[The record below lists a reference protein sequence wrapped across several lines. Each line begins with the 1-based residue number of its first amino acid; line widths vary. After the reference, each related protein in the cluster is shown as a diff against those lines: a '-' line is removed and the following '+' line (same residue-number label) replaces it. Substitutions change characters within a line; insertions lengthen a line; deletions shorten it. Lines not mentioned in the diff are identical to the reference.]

1 MTLAASQHT
10 AVDGRTPELV
20 AGRQPRNR
28 RRRKLVGLAW
38 VAPAL
43 GVYGLFV
50 LYPLTQTVRY
60 SFYNWDGFGV
70 ATPAGFSNYRSIFS
84 NPELFDSLVHAFV
97 LIIFFT
103 VLPVGLG
110 LVAAAFMHDLAAG
123 AFSTTARVVL
133 FVPQILPLV
142 GAGIA
147 WTWMYSSDGL
157 VNQVLRHI
165 GLGSLARP
173 WLGDFNT
180 ALPAVGVIG
189 TWVALGFCTILLL
202 SGTSK
207 IDPALYEAARID
219 GAGRVRE
226 FFVITLPGLRREVV
240 VCVTVTVIAALAS
253 FDVIYVSTSGGP
265 GYQTMVPGVEIYR
278 LTFLDQKVGQA
289 SALGVFLALLVLLVI
304 LPIQRLGRES

>member
-1 MTLAASQHT
+1 MTLTALHGT
-10 AVDGRTPELV
+10 AVDGSERVTS
-20 AGRQPRNR
+20 RHPRNR
-28 RRRKLVGLAW
+28 QKRRRIGLLW
-38 VAPAL
+38 VAPAAA
-43 GVYGLFV
+43 VYALFV
-50 LYPLTQTVRY
+50 LYPLAQTVRY
-60 SFYNWDGFGV
+60 SFYNWDGFGKL
-70 ATPAGFSNYRSIFS
+70 TPAGLSNYRNLFS

-97 LIIFFT
+97 LIVFFT

-110 LVAAAFMHDLAAG
+110 LVAAAFMRELAAG

-133 FVPQILPLV
+133 FVPQVLPLV

-157 VNQVLRHI
+157 INQLLRLI
-165 GLGSLARP
+165 GLGSLTQA

-180 ALPAVGVIG
+180 ALPAVGIIG
-189 TWVALGFCTILLL
+189 AWVALGFCTILLL

-219 GAGRVRE
+219 GAGRLRE
-226 FFVITLPGLRREVV
+226 FLTITLPGLRREVV

-289 SALGVFLALLVLLVI
+289 SALGVFLALLVLVVI
-304 LPIQRLGRES
+304 VPIQRFGREP

>member
-1 MTLAASQHT
+1 MYA
-10 AVDGRTPELV
+10 
-20 AGRQPRNR
+20 
-28 RRRKLVGLAW
+28 
-38 VAPAL
+38 
-43 GVYGLFV
+43 LFV
-50 LYPLTQTVRY
+50 LYPLAQTVRY
-60 SFYNWDGFGV
+60 SFYHWDGFGK
-70 ATPAGFSNYRSIFS
+70 ATPAGLSNYRNVFS
-84 NPELFDSLVHAFV
+84 DPELFDSLVHAFV
-97 LIIFFT
+97 LIVFFT

-110 LVAAAFMHDLAAG
+110 LVAAALMHDLAAG
-123 AFSTTARVVL
+123 TFSTTARVVL

-157 VNQVLRHI
+157 INQVLRWV
-165 GLGSLARP
+165 GLGSLTQA

-180 ALPAVGVIG
+180 ALPAVAVIG

-207 IDPALYEAARID
+207 IDPALFEAARID

-226 FFVITLPGLRREVV
+226 FFAITLPGLRREVV

-253 FDVIYVSTSGGP
+253 FDVVYVSTSGGP

-289 SALGVFLALLVLLVI
+289 SALGVFLALLVLIVI
-304 LPIQRLGRES
+304 VPIQRFGREP

>member
-1 MTLAASQHT
+1 M
-10 AVDGRTPELV
+10 RI
-20 AGRQPRNR
+20 
-28 RRRKLVGLAW
+28 GLLW
-38 VAPAL
+38 VAPAV
-43 GVYGLFV
+43 GMYALFV
-50 LYPLTQTVRY
+50 LYPLAQTVRY
-60 SFYNWDGFGV
+60 SFYKWDGFGA
-70 ATPAGFSNYRSIFS
+70 ATPAGFSNYRNLFS
-84 NPELFDSLVHAFV
+84 DPELFDSLVHAFV
-97 LIIFFT
+97 LIAFFT

-110 LVAAAFMHDLAAG
+110 LVAAAFMHELSTG
-123 AFSTTARVVL
+123 AFSTSARVVL

-157 VNQVLRHI
+157 INQVLRWV
-165 GLGSLARP
+165 GLKSMTRA

-219 GAGRVRE
+219 GAGGVRE
-226 FFVITLPGLRREVV
+226 FLAITLPGLRREVV

-253 FDVIYVSTSGGP
+253 FDVVYVSTSGGP

-289 SALGVFLALLVLLVI
+289 SALGVFLALLVLVVI
-304 LPIQRLGRES
+304 VPIQRFGREP